1 MIQLQQRRT
10 SSGTFRRCENSRSRL
25 ANFRSLR
32 PTRGVSNS
40 TGHAR
45 LRRGRRR
52 QTLTHDEAVA
62 ALRDAGIS
70 EQLKLRAAVH
80 PLLMDRYKALMTSL
94 LSIWDEVG
102 VKVEVVTPNMASY
115 LDAFQNSNGID
126 LFIGRWN
133 VDYDD
138 PDDFTYG
145 LFHSRVGLYRTYVAS
160 SDGDQILEEART
172 ESRPGVRSSLYRKYE
187 NFLQETAM
195 VLPLFHDVDYRLANA
210 KVAGLNLRGSAP
222 YVNYAQMGK
231 FESGTNA
238 SESVRAGGG
247 ILQVPITGTL
257 YHLDPSLAGTVED
270 AEVLPSVFETL
281 TRDLGG
287 ARIGPWLAASF
298 TSEQGGK
305 RFRFRLR
312 DDVRFHDGRKV
323 TARDVRYSLERLL
336 LNKENAGSRF
346 TYAAIRG
353 AKALL
358 NGELLDLVGF
368 RIHSAE
374 EFTIELE
381 EPMSFFPALLSY
393 HAAAVIPEG
402 SDKFGN
408 SWQDGSVGTGPF
420 RVLKFSPGQR
430 LELERNKSYWR
441 PGYPKSEGVTF
452 NFGVSPADI
461 LSQFKAGRLSIAAD
475 LLASDA
481 EALRREPDFATRYHE
496 IPRLTTYYLTFNVHK
511 GPLKDKRLRQK
522 VAGAIDVPN
531 IVRQTLGRLA
541 IPAQGLIPPGLL
553 GHDSSFTAKTS
564 DVIPAAAEKQEA
576 EIELTAVVNP
586 VFFGEYA
593 AFAHEISRALREHNV
608 TVRIINK
615 TMEEW
620 LEAVSEGTAD
630 LVLGRWVADYPDA
643 DTFASILATKEG
655 LLGPVCGLSEV
666 DRLITRGRSEASPA
680 ARHAVYRQ
688 IEDIIVR
695 DRPLLPLFHEQAYRF
710 ARPEV
715 EGMSLAYSA
724 LTLDYANLSLK
735 G

>member
-1 MIQLQQRRT
+1 VSFTLRENVCFQNGQPMTAQSVKHSFERSIRVARELPPGLAAIRGAAEFAKSADSELSSILIRADYRLEIQLSEPLSIYPALLTDFKTGVTLTENDEPKSIPIGTGPFRMVSYRADNIVMERNEKYWKGALAHLSEVEFRAGLNASEI
-10 SSGTFRRCENSRSRL
+10 SSGLRSGEIDL
-25 ANFRSLR
+25 ARDLSPQDLEEFLR
-32 PTRGVSNS
+32 DT
-40 TGHAR
+40 R
-45 LRRGRRR
+45 LRSGFVESPRKNTYFFIFNCTSDSVANNAELRRALSGVVRTHDLVWQTLGRFAQPAVCLIPPGMLGYDAGRRR

-70 EQLKLRAAVH
+70 EQIKLRAAVH

-94 LSIWDEVG
+94 LSIWAEVG

-231 FESGTNA
+231 FESSANA

-441 PGYPKSEGVTF
+441 PGYPKSEGV
-452 NFGVSPADI
+452 
-461 LSQFKAGRLSIAAD
+461 
-475 LLASDA
+475 
-481 EALRREPDFATRYHE
+481 
-496 IPRLTTYYLTFNVHK
+496 
-511 GPLKDKRLRQK
+511 
-522 VAGAIDVPN
+522 
-531 IVRQTLGRLA
+531 
-541 IPAQGLIPPGLL
+541 
-553 GHDSSFTAKTS
+553 
-564 DVIPAAAEKQEA
+564 
-576 EIELTAVVNP
+576 
-586 VFFGEYA
+586 
-593 AFAHEISRALREHNV
+593 
-608 TVRIINK
+608 
-615 TMEEW
+615 
-620 LEAVSEGTAD
+620 
-630 LVLGRWVADYPDA
+630 
-643 DTFASILATKEG
+643 
-655 LLGPVCGLSEV
+655 
-666 DRLITRGRSEASPA
+666 
-680 ARHAVYRQ
+680 
-688 IEDIIVR
+688 
-695 DRPLLPLFHEQAYRF
+695 
-710 ARPEV
+710 
-715 EGMSLAYSA
+715 
-724 LTLDYANLSLK
+724 
-735 G
+735 